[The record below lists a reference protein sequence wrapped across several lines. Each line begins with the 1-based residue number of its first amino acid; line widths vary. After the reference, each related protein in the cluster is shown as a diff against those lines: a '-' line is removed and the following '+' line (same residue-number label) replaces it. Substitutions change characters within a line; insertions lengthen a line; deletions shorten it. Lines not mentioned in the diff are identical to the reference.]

1 MNLKSKK
8 KTGEVMTSNSNVNI
22 YSFMQYN
29 CTNCGSRNLHKL
41 EGAKLNDVDM
51 DNRMCRDCRVI
62 MFIKES

>member
-8 KTGEVMTSNSNVNI
+8 KTGEVMTNNSNVKI
-22 YSFMQYN
+22 YSLTQYN
-29 CTNCGSRNLHKL
+29 CTNCGSRNLRKL

-51 DNRMCRDCRVI
+51 NNRMCCDCRVI